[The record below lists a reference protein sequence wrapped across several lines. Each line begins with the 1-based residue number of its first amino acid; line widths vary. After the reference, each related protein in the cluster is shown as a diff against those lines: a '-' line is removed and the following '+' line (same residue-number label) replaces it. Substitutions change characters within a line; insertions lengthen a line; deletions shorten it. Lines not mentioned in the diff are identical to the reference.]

1 MTEPQV
7 RGEAFRDA
15 DDLAEV
21 YRAQNAR
28 AKKAQQAREAEQAE
42 RDAGL
47 QAQLRQEMYARMT
60 ARKATG

>member
-1 MTEPQV
+1 MTEKLAS
-7 RGEAFRDA
+7 GDAFR
-15 DDLAEV
+15 LANDEV
-21 YRAQNAR
+21 EHYQAQNAR

-60 ARKATG
+60 ARKEPS